1 MSGELEK
8 SRPVSNLRRRLSRT
22 GSESTADTYVRRLD
36 VFFKWLSQT
45 PEQFLEGIES
55 EEIDVVRTLN
65 QFLDDLHERG
75 RAPSTQAGHISA
87 IKKLVEV
94 NIDTTI
100 NWKRVELPKLR
111 PVEEDSVPTKDV
123 IRKVLLHAD
132 SKERAVALVAASSG
146 MREGTLTKLS
156 IRDLDLESEPDI
168 GIVRV
173 PADKSKGKV
182 KYVTF
187 FSPEAREALEAYL
200 VTRDTLGPEDPVFAT
215 RIGGFYSRP
224 DKLAR
229 RWLTPL
235 KKAGLDQTSRKWRDY
250 RFHVL
255 RKFFRTAMEYAGV
268 SKSYRERMLGHAGDY
283 LDSSYFGPEFEKLCE
298 QYRKAIPHLTVE
310 EFVGEERMKSLEEEL
325 AETREAFKILK
336 DATVG
341 QLKRRL
347 EAAGVDTS
355 KTPHEIA
362 KEMGLLEALGRPMSG
377 EEVTAL
383 IKGDRAEQ
391 KVIEEPELVAHLSGG
406 WKFVAQLNNGSGK
419 IIVER

>member
-8 SRPVSNLRRRLSRT
+8 SHPVSNLRRRLTRT
-22 GSESTADTYVRRLD
+22 GSESTADTYIRRLD
-36 VFFKWLSQT
+36 VFFKWLGQT

-55 EEIDVVRTLN
+55 GEIDIIRTLN
-65 QFLDDLHERG
+65 RFLDDLHERG

-94 NIDTTI
+94 NIDATI
-100 NWKRVELPKLR
+100 NWKRVELPKLKS
-111 PVEEDSVPTKDV
+111 VEEDSIPTKGV
-123 IRKVLLHAD
+123 IRQVLLYAD
-132 SKERAVALVAASSG
+132 PKERAIALVAASSG

-156 IRDLDLESEPDI
+156 IGDVDLESEPDI

-187 FSPEAREALEAYL
+187 FSPEAREALDAYL
-200 VTRDTLGPEDPVFAT
+200 STRDTLGSEDPVFAT

-229 RWLTPL
+229 RWMTPL
-235 KKAGLDQTSRKWRDY
+235 EKAGLDQTSRKWRDY

-268 SKSYRERMLGHAGDY
+268 SKSFRERMLGHAGDY
-283 LDSSYFGPEFEKLCE
+283 LDSAYFGPEFDKLKE
-298 QYRKAIPHLTVE
+298 QYRKAIPHLTIE
-310 EFVGEERMKSLEEEL
+310 EFIGEERMQSLEEEL
-325 AETREAFKILK
+325 AETRRAFEVLK

-341 QLKRRL
+341 RMMRQL

-355 KTPHEIA
+355 KTPYEIA
-362 KEMGLLEALGRPMSG
+362 KEMGLLEALGKSAS
-377 EEVTAL
+377 EEAMAL
-383 IKGDRAEQ
+383 IRGGRAEQ

-406 WKFVAQLNNGSGK
+406 WRFVAQLNNGSGK
-419 IIVER
+419 IIVEK